1 MPLWGNADDKTSTG
15 TVEIF
20 ANGLVTGTTTAFT
33 TEAEAGDYIIADSKK
48 FRILTITDD
57 TTCHVAAGKLGDAV
71 SAVSSGTNY
80 ELQEAPI
87 YVSASRVNTD
97 ANDVFGVDTTEVGIE
112 SANVIAITIT
122 DNGSGYT
129 ANAAV
134 TISGGG
140 GSSATANAEANATG
154 RIAVVNIT
162 DGGSSYETSPTVA
175 IAAPSAISFNAN
187 TALFEEAT
195 GINANT
201 DVDDTAEF
209 IAISSNPF
217 GVGDLIEYTVAAGN
231 TAIGGLTGGEG
242 YYVVF
247 SNSTGIAVST
257 TSGGANVDLTK
268 GLTETGHSFRRED
281 GFIEIASN
289 VLQVGDKVTYD
300 VAAGNTVIT
309 GLTDGAEYYVVAANT
324 TGVRISET
332 NSGEALDFRVGLSET
347 GHTFTGETATANAV
361 IGGTQGVAHAGWVL
375 RTVGTGGRAG
385 RVQYETLVASSSI
398 TGDAEDDPEVPDV

>member
-80 ELQEAPI
+80 ALQEAPI

-162 DGGSSYETSPTVA
+162 AGGSSYETSPTVA
-175 IAAPSAISFNAN
+175 IAAPSSTAFNAASAVSN
-187 TALFEEAT
+187 TA
-195 GINANT
+195 
-201 DVDDTAEF
+201 DT
-209 IAISSNPF
+209 ITISSAGKFALNDK
-217 GVGDLIEYTVAAGN
+217 VTYSVAAGN
-231 TAIGGLTGGEG
+231 TAIDGIVSGTE
-242 YYVVF
+242 YFVSF
-247 SNSTGIAVST
+247 ANSTVLALSATHSGANIDI
-257 TSGGANVDLTK
+257 TSG
-268 GLTETGHSFRRED
+268 S
-281 GFIEIASN
+281 
-289 VLQVGDKVTYD
+289 
-300 VAAGNTVIT
+300 
-309 GLTDGAEYYVVAANT
+309 
-324 TGVRISET
+324 
-332 NSGEALDFRVGLSET
+332 SET
-347 GHTFTGETATANAV
+347 GHTLQGETATVTSV

-398 TGDAEDDPEVPDV
+398 TGDASDDSEVPDA